1 LPVSGASS
9 RVRSIDLENPFAPL
23 VGMCEFLMVR
33 HGEQVLTRETSV
45 DRSLDPPL
53 SELGQRQVQAV
64 AARLRETHI
73 DAIYSSP
80 LRRAF
85 DTGAAIGGYHGITP
99 QRVEA
104 LQEFHPWLGLQA
116 DRSVHDIL
124 PPGEVKGIFRDLV
137 RTKRYDAFPYGED
150 RHEFRRRIN
159 LALSEIIDRH
169 PGQRVVVTCHSG
181 VINALLAW
189 TVQTDQDMPV
199 RVHHT
204 SISVFRGADTRR
216 AVISVNDYT
225 HVLPFQTAVDP
236 FNL

>member
-1 LPVSGASS
+1 VPGASS

-23 VGMCEFLMVR
+23 VGMCELVMVR
-33 HGEQVLTRETSV
+33 HGEQVLNRETSV
-45 DRSLDPPL
+45 DRYLDPPL
-53 SELGQRQVQAV
+53 SELGERQVQAV
-64 AARLRETHI
+64 AVRLRDTQI

-85 DTGAAIGGYHGITP
+85 DTGAAIGSHHGITP
-99 QRVEA
+99 ERLEA

-116 DRSVHDIL
+116 DRSVHDLL
-124 PPGEVKGIFRDLV
+124 PADQVKTIFRDLA
-137 RTKRYDAFPYGED
+137 RTKRFDAFPYGED

-159 LALSEIIDRH
+159 EALSGIIDRH
-169 PGQRVVVTCHSG
+169 PGERVVVTCHSG

-216 AVISVNDYT
+216 AVISVNDYN

>member
-1 LPVSGASS
+1 MPGASS

-23 VGMCEFLMVR
+23 VGMCELVMVR
-33 HGEQVLTRETSV
+33 HGEQVLNRETSV
-45 DRSLDPPL
+45 DLYLDPPL
-53 SELGQRQVQAV
+53 SELGERQVQAV
-64 AARLRETHI
+64 AARLHDTHI

-85 DTGAAIGGYHGITP
+85 DTGLAIGSHHGITP
-99 QRVEA
+99 ERLEA

-116 DRSVHDIL
+116 DRSVHDLL
-124 PPGEVKGIFRDLV
+124 PVDQVRTIFRDLA
-137 RTKRYDAFPYGED
+137 RTKRFDAFPYGED

-159 LALSEIIDRH
+159 EALGEIIDRH
-169 PGQRVVVTCHSG
+169 PGERVVVTCHSG

-216 AVISVNDYT
+216 AVLSVNDYT